1 MVAFHFQVPSPSL
14 YRIVFSSLDFH
25 CIVHFLVAICLAND
39 SVDGGDVLC
48 PLVSPLC
55 GPSSHGSQL
64 VSSQFNSR
72 TSQLN
77 RKLCSLAF
85 TLESKSI
92 NARRTLFC
100 FYAGKEW
107 RIYIELCG
115 YAWGLHPFTPTCY
128 AFCCSTFFF
137 IKTQGYRLLLI

>member
-1 MVAFHFQVPSPSL
+1 MTMMTKKKNGCISFPSSKSLFVSYCIFQFGLSL
-14 YRIVFSSLDFH
+14 YRAFSSCN
-25 CIVHFLVAICLAND
+25 CIAND
-39 SVDGGDVLC
+39 SVDGGYVLC

-107 RIYIELCG
+107 QIYIELCG
-115 YAWGLHPFTPTCY
+115 HAWGLHPFTPTCY
-128 AFCCSTFFF
+128 AFCCSTFF
-137 IKTQGYRLLLI
+137 L